1 MSAKSKRI
9 SPRPE
14 ERRLREQQVLLGLVK
29 EYINTGRPVSSA
41 TLQRSGFESLSP
53 ATIRNYF
60 AELEGQGYLVQE
72 HSSAGRI
79 PTAAAFRLYAET
91 ICAEL
96 ALPDALSAELDALC
110 QAELRSVSVL
120 IQEALSLL
128 ASKTGCCVVASS
140 PRFDSDFVQ
149 RVRLVDIDNK
159 RVLVVLI
166 TDFGLVHSELICM
179 PQQIKGASIRRVE
192 RAMQARL
199 WGQSYPEEI
208 SEEELQLARQ
218 LYDEAMMRHIA
229 RHSSFWEEDL
239 FRAGLSQLLHFPEL
253 SSQRALS
260 ESMSLLENHPRLR
273 HILREATAHD
283 RVMIRLGEELA
294 SPSSEHSALA
304 FIAAHYC
311 IGNNAVGALGVLA
324 PMRIN
329 YQHVIAQ
336 LQETCM
342 AISQALTRNLLR
354 FKIVYRQPGNAQR
367 YLPHDSQ
374 LAIGQIQHLLIAQQ
388 DSEERTT

>member
-14 ERRLREQQVLLGLVK
+14 ERRLREQQVLMGLVR

-60 AELEGQGYLVQE
+60 AELEGQGYLAQE
-72 HSSAGRI
+72 HSSAGRV
-79 PTAAAFRLYAET
+79 PTAAAFRLYAEA
-91 ICAEL
+91 IGAEL
-96 ALPDALSAELDALC
+96 NPPTVLSAELEELC
-110 QAELRSVSVL
+110 QVELRSVSLL
-120 IQEALSLL
+120 IQEALGWL
-128 ASKTGCCVVASS
+128 ANQTGCCVIASA

-149 RVRLVDIDNK
+149 RVKLVEIDAK

-166 TDFGLVHSELICM
+166 TDFGLVHSELISV
-179 PQQIKGASIRRVE
+179 PLHIRGASMRRVE
-192 RAMQARL
+192 RAMQSRL
-199 WGQSYPEEI
+199 WGQSPPEEVGA
-208 SEEELQLARQ
+208 EELQLARQ
-218 LYDEAMMRHIA
+218 LYDESMMRHIA

-260 ESMSLLENHPRLR
+260 ESMSLLENHQRLR
-273 HILREATAHD
+273 HMLREAIARD
-283 RVMIRLGEELA
+283 RVLIWMGEELA
-294 SPSSEHSALA
+294 SHTSEHSALA
-304 FIAAHYC
+304 FLANHYC
-311 IGNNAVGALGVLA
+311 IGSHPVGAFGVLA
-324 PMRIN
+324 PMRID
-329 YQHVIAQ
+329 YRKIIGL

-354 FKIVYRQPGNAQR
+354 FKIVYRQPNSAQR
-367 YLPHDSQ
+367 FLTHENQ
-374 LAIGQIQHLLIAQQ
+374 LAIGQMQHLLIAQQ
-388 DSEERTT
+388 DGSAQV